1 MSRRKTIDAWID
13 AMMRRAASISM
24 PASATGL
31 QLQNMQRVSRG
42 ASGKQHP
49 IRGPLEDVIGSD
61 GETIIGR
68 HRPQLIKARGGGGG
82 DYSKSGAFAAL
93 VSHAQDAKIW
103 SMVPMIGRIIL
114 TMQRTAV
121 LCPGGGAAADQ
132 LRGEE
137 GPQFGCPT
145 CGARFS
151 GEAVREIN
159 WIFLEEAVRET
170 KWTNRS
176 IVPSHALTVPIS
188 RERRLA
194 EHREGDGED
203 VDHLG
208 PVRNEDGTVTD
219 FYRMWAREPVMLTN
233 PQIAERLGI
242 SLRQLERHV
251 AAARRMIGRELD
263 RITAVEEDD
272 HGS

>member
-1 MSRRKTIDAWID
+1 VSRRKTIDAWID
-13 AMMRRAASISM
+13 VMMRRAASISM
-24 PASATGL
+24 PASATGS

-42 ASGKQHP
+42 ANGRQHP
-49 IRGPLEDVIGSD
+49 ARGPLEDVIGSD

-93 VSHAQDAKIW
+93 VSHAQDAKVW

-132 LRGEE
+132 LRGED

-151 GEAVREIN
+151 GEAM
-159 WIFLEEAVRET
+159 RET
-170 KWTNRS
+170 NWTNRAV
-176 IVPSHALTVPIS
+176 VPPHALTIPIS

-203 VDHLG
+203 VDHSG

-219 FYRMWAREPVMLTN
+219 FYRMRAREPVMLTN

-263 RITAVEEDD
+263 RITAVEEDE